1 MAAGTEAVEEVF
13 TAVGTEAVGDTALE
27 VCVRVIPLQAV
38 QGVPDIQLPVV
49 PVVRATRSQVAPVIH
64 IADTGQRRRWV
75 PQRPAPRTTGVM
87 ALTINATMP
96 TAIGSVRASI
106 GIESHRTHLVT
117 AVRAV
122 LTAVKAA

>member
-1 MAAGTEAVEEVF
+1 MEVFTAAGTEAV
-13 TAVGTEAVGDTALE
+13 GYTALE
-27 VCVRVIPLQAV
+27 VRARVIPLRAA

-49 PVVRATRSQVAPVIH
+49 PVVRATRSQVAPVGIIR

-75 PQRPAPRTTGVM
+75 PQRPAPHTTAVM
-87 ALTINATMP
+87 ALTINATMR
-96 TAIGSVRASI
+96 TATGSVRASI
-106 GIESHRTHLVT
+106 GTEPRHTHLVT